1 MLAVFPEIAS
11 FFSNLLGFM
20 SESNL
25 VFLYVVAVLVVRDFR
40 ISLRLS
46 KQEERLNS
54 LVQAAALDAKRK

>member
-1 MLAVFPEIAS
+1 
-11 FFSNLLGFM
+11 M

>member
-1 MLAVFPEIAS
+1 MLGVFPEIAS